1 LYFSAAACYHYDVQ
15 FVLSVPVFAAG
26 MALSAITAG
35 SIIIIYTNGMRSG
48 IDQVKND
55 EGVVSN
61 IGYADVT
68 VFKICAENI
77 ADGRRPCDIA

>member
-1 LYFSAAACYHYDVQ
+1 M
-15 FVLSVPVFAAG
+15 FVLSVPVFVAG
-26 MALSAITAG
+26 MVLSAITAG
-35 SIIIIYTNGMRSG
+35 GIIIIYTNGVRSG

-68 VFKICAENI
+68 VFKTYAENI
-77 ADGRRPCDIA
+77 AGGSRLCDIARRSGCGIGRCG